1 MSNKKKTENI
11 LPENDNSP
19 INLKGEN
26 SEKEKVKKYAP
37 HLEKEVFYNEIK
49 DIYKDPVSNKD
60 AASSN
65 QSGIYIRTKENKK
78 YRLISNFLKIVVAG
92 FVILLLINSVN
103 VYRKGVET
111 KKNIQYKTYE
121 GYDKLLEGS
130 KSTTKIQ
137 FQEAKTEFE
146 NALKSFEEAQTSLW
160 FILNDNTVYAKQ
172 STLSGSAKAVL
183 ESGKHFALAGQYFT
197 ESLEELNKIPVY
209 FISKNE
215 TNTNLTIPSLTD
227 ILKNGLNKASQALIE
242 VNLAKDELNKIGI
255 EIVPQDV
262 KGKFLFAKEKLNE
275 LTDLL
280 NSMQN
285 DFPAILKLLGDEKLH
300 RYLILLQNNSEIRPS
315 GGFIGSYIILDISKG
330 MIENMRVEDVYH
342 LDDKYQGL
350 TEPPEYLLPI
360 ISNWKFR
367 DSNYSPDFM
376 FSGKQAAK
384 MFEKEGG
391 GTVDTVI
398 AVNQS
403 LLKDFLQITGPLQV
417 GALPNKIIADNYDV
431 ILSYII
437 ESKVWGKED
446 PKHVLK
452 VMVPEF
458 KKELIKSANISK
470 IMSVLYKAAQQKLIL
485 GYSSDAMIQ
494 SFFDTLG
501 ISGRIKAGIDNDNDN
516 EDYLSV
522 VNYSIGGNKT
532 EPFIEEKIAHNTE
545 IQDDGSLIDE
555 VTVTRTHLFNKDVQN
570 KWNKIWDSFGFDHR
584 TMPGF
589 VVDILGRGTNVV
601 YTRILVPQG
610 SSLKEVIGVDEKSVK
625 VSYDKELNKTYFAFK
640 ISVPPQNTSS
650 ITLKY
655 TLPFKLNFS
664 PVDTYKLTVQKQPGS
679 TGSVLTKTIQPLEAD
694 SSIKPYV
701 YYPDDA
707 RQNDKNKIIYAT
719 NLVYDRYFSAVFGK

>member
-26 SEKEKVKKYAP
+26 SEKDKIKKYTP
-37 HLEKEVFYNEIK
+37 HLEKEVLYNEIK
-49 DIYKDPVSNKD
+49 DVYKNADGSKDSSSN
-60 AASSN
+60 N

-78 YRLISNFLKIVVAG
+78 YRLISNFLKIVIAG

-111 KKNIQYKTYE
+111 KADIQSKAYE
-121 GYDKLLEGS
+121 GYDKLLAGS
-130 KSTTKIQ
+130 QSTTKIQ

-146 NALKSFEEAQTSLW
+146 NALKSFEGAQTNLW
-160 FILNDNTVYAKQ
+160 FILNDNTIYAKQ

-183 ESGKHFALAGQYFT
+183 ESGRHFALAGQYFT

-215 TNTNLTIPSLTD
+215 ASKNLNIPSLTD
-227 ILKNGLNKASQALIE
+227 ILKNGLDKASQALIE

-255 EIVPQDV
+255 EIVPQNV

-285 DFPAILKLLGDEKLH
+285 DFPAILKLLGDEKPH

-315 GGFIGSYIILDISKG
+315 GGFIGSYIILDINKG

-350 TEPPEYLLPI
+350 IEPPEYLLPI

-376 FSGKQAAK
+376 FSGKQAAN
-384 MFEKEGG
+384 MFEREGG

-417 GALPNKIIADNYDV
+417 GALPNKITADNYDT
-431 ILSYII
+431 ILTYII

-458 KKELIKSANISK
+458 KNSLLKSTNISK
-470 IMSVLYKAAQQKLIL
+470 IMSALYKATQQKLIL
-485 GYSSDAMIQ
+485 GYSSDAMVQ

-501 ISGRIKAGIDNDNDN
+501 ISRRVPSETGNDDNK

-522 VNYSIGGNKT
+522 INYSIGGNKT
-532 EPFIEEKIAHNTE
+532 EPFIEEKISHNTE
-545 IQDDGSLIDE
+545 IQDDGSLVDE
-555 VTVTRTHLFNKDVQN
+555 VTVTRTHVFNKDIQV
-570 KWNKIWDSFGFDHR
+570 KWNQIWDSFGFDHK
-584 TMPGF
+584 TVPGF
-589 VVDILGRGTNVV
+589 VVDILGRGTNIV

-610 SSLKEVIGVDEKSVK
+610 SSLKEVGGVDKESVK

-640 ISVPPQNTSS
+640 MSVPPQNTSS

-655 TLPFKLNFS
+655 ALPFKLDFS

-679 TGSVLTKTIQPLEAD
+679 VGSVLTKTIQPSKVD
-694 SSIKPYV
+694 SSLKPYI

-707 RQNDKNKIIYAT
+707 RQNDENKIIYAT
-719 NLVYDRYFSAVFGK
+719 NLVYDRYFSIVFGK